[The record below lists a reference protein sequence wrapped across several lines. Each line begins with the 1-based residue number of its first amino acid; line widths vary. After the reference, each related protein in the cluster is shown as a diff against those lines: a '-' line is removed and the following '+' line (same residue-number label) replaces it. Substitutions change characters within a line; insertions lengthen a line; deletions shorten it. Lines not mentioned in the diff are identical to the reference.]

1 MGAGDCSDG
10 GCEGGDCKN
19 CGCRIG
25 DGDAAVVAGRGTPGV
40 GVPAAIAA
48 ASALESTARLLSLAG
63 AKWASLDAMRDP
75 GMPELGDVSRRGRA
89 FMADGYCVLATEDA
103 ASSACCEG
111 GIVGAGRALL
121 TVSVPPSSSLG
132 LGRAFGTAKSPTVV
146 GSAEIRARSGCV
158 VCRCSA
164 TTASTT
170 FHCARTC
177 R

>member
-75 GMPELGDVSRRGRA
+75 GMPGPGEVSRRGLA
-89 FMADGYCVLATEDA
+89 FVAAGGLALA
-103 ASSACCEG
+103 PQSA
-111 GIVGAGRALL
+111 
-121 TVSVPPSSSLG
+121 
-132 LGRAFGTAKSPTVV
+132 
-146 GSAEIRARSGCV
+146 
-158 VCRCSA
+158 
-164 TTASTT
+164 
-170 FHCARTC
+170 
-177 R
+177 